1 MMSAQDILVKLEK
14 DFSPYLQQMT
24 REDIPFAEK
33 GKEKLW
39 FRVYR
44 NKGGGDF
51 PLKKA
56 AFMVLDFGM
65 VWNKDDKTKLDED
78 ELVVGSFLTRDDLPL
93 PILALEASM
102 HYDKYDHLNIDLF
115 PVSRDPRYRET
126 FCKPVQ
132 ALHKK
137 YRDLPD
143 VAPGVITPNLPEGAT
158 SGGMLSGNFDISY
171 RDKTLAWWFAYID
184 LYKSFLDNHSSC
196 PLLKVPE
203 IIEEGK
209 KIRTAFLGNF
219 AKASPNILAD
229 IPNLNTPERGM
240 RLGELMFLDG

>member
-1 MMSAQDILVKLEK
+1 MMSAHDILAKLEK
-14 DFSPYLQQMT
+14 DFSPYLQQME

-39 FRVYR
+39 FRIYR
-44 NKGGGDF
+44 SKGNGEF

-56 AFMVLDFGM
+56 AFMVLDFGL

-78 ELVVGSFLTRDDLPL
+78 ELVVGSFLTADDLPL

-115 PVSRDPRYRET
+115 PVSRDPRYKET
-126 FCKPVQ
+126 FCVPVQ
-132 ALHKK
+132 ALHTK
-137 YRDLPD
+137 YKNLPD

-171 RDKTLAWWFAYID
+171 RDKTLAWWFAYGD
-184 LYKSFLDNHSSC
+184 LYKSFLDNRGSY
-196 PLLKVPE
+196 PLLKDPA

-209 KIRTAFLGNF
+209 KIRAAFLGNF
-219 AKASPNILAD
+219 AKASPKILAD
-229 IPNLNTPERGM
+229 IPNLNTPERGI